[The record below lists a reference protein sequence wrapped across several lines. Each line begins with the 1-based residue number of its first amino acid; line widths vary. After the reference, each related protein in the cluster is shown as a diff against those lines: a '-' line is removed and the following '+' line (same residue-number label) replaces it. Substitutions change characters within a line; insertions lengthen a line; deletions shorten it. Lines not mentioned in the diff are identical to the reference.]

1 MISKI
6 NKSPR
11 AKKVLK
17 RDIKEYK
24 SDLTFFTVERNECL
38 KEIDK
43 LLKTISKTKDGHNKF
58 LEAKDKL
65 DKKKK
70 EILIYNKKIK
80 ETREFLKKLEKQ
92 KDLFPD
98 SRAEKTFKSITSSF
112 RKISSSR
119 PTSKAR
125 RRY

>member
-1 MISKI
+1 MVSKV

-24 SDLTFFTVERNECL
+24 SDLTFFIVERNECL

-43 LLKTISKTKDGHNKF
+43 LLKTISKTKDDHNKF
-58 LEAKDKL
+58 LSAKDKL

-98 SRAEKTFKSITSSF
+98 SRAEKTFKSIASSF

>member
-1 MISKI
+1 MVSKV

-24 SDLTFFTVERNECL
+24 SDLTFFIVERNECL
-38 KEIDK
+38 KEI
-43 LLKTISKTKDGHNKF
+43 NKF
-58 LEAKDKL
+58 LSAKDKL

-98 SRAEKTFKSITSSF
+98 SRAEKTFKSIASSF